1 VKGGVEAAKASNSGA
16 EVIKGGASLVK
27 GGVEAAKA
35 SKEVAQGTKATK
47 NVVKAE
53 QAAQRAEGVEAGV
66 AQAAKVEQADVLG
79 ERVVRGEVGL
89 SSSLRKSVQ
98 KTIKPGGKIIGK
110 QLGNN
115 PKIRTITTSDA
126 NQVIQKLIK
135 SGAQKVENPR
145 YPGTWYQFP
154 NGKGFGVRI
163 TNSVASLEHGTKNCI
178 DLKNLGVHDIEKL
191 KF

>member
-1 VKGGVEAAKASNSGA
+1 VKGGVK
-16 EVIKGGASLVK
+16 
-27 GGVEAAKA
+27 AAKA
-35 SKEVAQGTKATK
+35 SKEIAHGTKATK
-47 NVVKAE
+47 GVARAAKAE